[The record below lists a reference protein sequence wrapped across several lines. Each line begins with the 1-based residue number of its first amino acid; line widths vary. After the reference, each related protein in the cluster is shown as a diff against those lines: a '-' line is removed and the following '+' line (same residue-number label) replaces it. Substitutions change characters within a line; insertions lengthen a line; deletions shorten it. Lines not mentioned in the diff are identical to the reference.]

1 MRMPMIYSMACTR
14 SPEPSATSV
23 RLRNYFESINID
35 HRWLVGEKS
44 IFEAYKNE
52 IERINPADNDII
64 IMCHDDIE
72 IWDDQNQFI
81 ETLSVCTKNKIGF
94 VGVAGTTHLKKEA
107 IWWDMKQR
115 QAGELRGF
123 VWQGKSKEEFYP
135 NWFGPQGRV
144 VALDGCFMA
153 ASGKTLKNLN
163 MDKPKYFPGDWDFY
177 DIHYTIEAYNKGLTN
192 LVVPIHILHNSP
204 GELVAGR
211 GWAENRAGFIKNERL
226 PIKC

>member
-1 MRMPMIYSMACTR
+1 MIYSMSCTR
-14 SPEPSATSV
+14 SSKISLTSF
-23 RLRNYFESINID
+23 RLENYFKSLNIN

-44 IFEAYKNE
+44 IFDAYRNE
-52 IERINPADNDII
+52 VERINPSDEDIL

-81 ETLSVCTKNKIGF
+81 ETLNVCTKNKVGF
-94 VGVAGTTHLKKEA
+94 VGVAGTTHLKKQA
-107 IWWDMKQR
+107 VWWDIEQR
-115 QAGELRGF
+115 KSGELRGF
-123 VWQGKSKEEFYP
+123 VWQGKGRDEFYP
-135 NWFGPQGRV
+135 NWFGASGRV

-153 ASGKTLKNLN
+153 ASGKTLKELGMN
-163 MDKPKYFPGDWDFY
+163 KPKYFPGDWDFY
-177 DIHYTIEAYNKGLTN
+177 DIHYTTKAYNKGLTN

>member
-1 MRMPMIYSMACTR
+1 MSCTR
-14 SPEPSATSV
+14 SSKISLTSF
-23 RLRNYFESINID
+23 RLENYFKSLNIN

-44 IFEAYKNE
+44 IFDAYRNE
-52 IERINPADNDII
+52 VERINPSDEDIL

-81 ETLSVCTKNKIGF
+81 ETLNVCTKNKVGF
-94 VGVAGTTHLKKEA
+94 VGVAGTTHLKKQA
-107 IWWDMKQR
+107 VWWDIEQR
-115 QAGELRGF
+115 KSGELRGF
-123 VWQGKSKEEFYP
+123 VWQGKGRDEFYP
-135 NWFGPQGRV
+135 NWFGASGRV

-153 ASGKTLKNLN
+153 ASGKTLKELGMN
-163 MDKPKYFPGDWDFY
+163 KPKYFPGDWDFY
-177 DIHYTIEAYNKGLTN
+177 DIHYTTKAYNKGLTN

>member
-1 MRMPMIYSMACTR
+1 MIYSMACTR
-14 SPEPSATSV
+14 SSKLSATSL
-23 RLRNYFESINID
+23 RLRDYFESININ
-35 HRWLVGEKS
+35 HRWLIGEKS
-44 IFEAYKNE
+44 IFDAYKKE
-52 IERINPADNDII
+52 VERINPADNDII

-81 ETLSVCTKNKIGF
+81 DTLDVCTKNKIGF

-115 QAGELRGF
+115 QAGELKGF
-123 VWQGKSKEEFYP
+123 VWQGKGREEFYP

-177 DIHYTIEAYNKGLTN
+177 DIHYTIQAYNKGLTN

-204 GELVAGR
+204 GEMVAGR